1 LPPVRRSEVVN
12 DVHVSSGR
20 VIDNLKA
27 LLSSGLR
34 RTTITAW
41 VYWFVAIFT
50 YYGFFTWIPSLLVN
64 QGFDISK
71 SFLSSIVI
79 YLAQIPGYYSAAFV
93 SEWLERKW
101 TIAIYRTPREGAV
114 PGAVLR
120 SVTTV
125 AAELLR
131 REAELSVLVPGAV
144 GDVVLTRGNPL
155 RDIDV
160 LAKPESGVV
169 AVIQEGTVRA
179 RR

>member
-1 LPPVRRSEVVN
+1 MRRSEVVN

-114 PGAVLR
+114 PRSGPALGHHGRGGAP
-120 SVTTV
+120 
-125 AAELLR
+125 AAGGRAERAGPR
-131 REAELSVLVPGAV
+131 RG
-144 GDVVLTRGNPL
+144 R
-155 RDIDV
+155 
-160 LAKPESGVV
+160 
-169 AVIQEGTVRA
+169 
-179 RR
+179 